1 VQYLS
6 HGSLTVELYAP
17 KGSDKQTPHD
27 RDEIYVIASGSGT
40 FRLEDASTPFT
51 RGDVLFAPA
60 RKRHR
65 FTGFTRDFS
74 TWVFFYGPVDGERR
88 IVRNNLSTEKRTSRM
103 AKLKTTRNKKSVTEF
118 LRSVK
123 DPARKKDCVTLLS
136 IMKKATGEKPA
147 MWGTSIV
154 GFGTYH
160 YRSASGR
167 EGDWFVTGFSPR
179 KQNLTVYI
187 ISGFG
192 KYQALMNK
200 LGKFKTSTGSC
211 LYINSLDEVHLP
223 TLRTLIKQSVI
234 AMRKRS

>member
-1 VQYLS
+1 MQFFT

-17 KGSDKQTPHD
+17 KGADKQKPHD
-27 RDEIYVIASGSGT
+27 RDEVYVIASGGGT
-40 FRLEDASTPFT
+40 FRLEGTSTPFA

-65 FTGFTRDFS
+65 FTGFTSDFS
-74 TWVFFYGPVDGERR
+74 TWVFFYGPVNGERG
-88 IVRNNLSTEKRTSRM
+88 IVQNNLFKERRNSRM

-118 LRSVK
+118 LGTVK
-123 DPARKKDCVTLLS
+123 DPARRKDCFTLLS
-136 IMKKATGEKPA
+136 IMKKATGDKPA

-154 GFGTYH
+154 GFGDYH
-160 YRSASGR
+160 YKYASGR
-167 EGDWFVTGFSPR
+167 EGDWFLAGFSPR
-179 KQNLTVYI
+179 KQSLTIYL

-192 KYQALMNK
+192 KYKSLMKK
-200 LGKFKTSTGSC
+200 LGSFKTGGSC
-211 LYINSLDEVHLP
+211 LYLDSLDDVHIP